1 MGHLTRSMAIARR
14 LPQELTPIM
23 LTMSKGLPTARRQG
37 FFAEYFPSSK
47 VSGLDDRGW
56 TRGLAARVSGLIEE
70 HEPAVVAFDGI
81 YPYGGL
87 RIALKAKP
95 DPAWVWIR
103 RAMWRPDAR
112 AQQLE
117 FSDLF
122 DAILEPGEFARE
134 ADRGRPFRAGRKSWA
149 SPRSRSVTTPSCWP
163 AEQAE
168 AELGLEPGRVHA
180 LMQLGEVPQQQ
191 RDFIMQTCA
200 SQILQRGG
208 TQVAILESAIS
219 TNLALPTAVVKLAST
234 YPIARLY
241 PAFDFVISA
250 AGYNSYHELI
260 RFQVPAAFFPVRKPT
275 DDQGARA
282 RFAEEAGVGVEVGL
296 DATRAVGLL
305 LDESERRPHEAPGP
319 GAGLR
324 QWRPAGGGRDR
335 ATRVLGRAC
344 PRHFNRRATGAQHRH
359 RGRARQHR
367 RGRPGD
373 GQEDHRGSR
382 PGRGPLARRARSG
395 PRHRTGHAGGAAG
408 AAAMKLQHLVVTRL
422 TVKLFYE
429 GFSRD
434 WLEERL
440 RLFRTY
446 CVPGMAAQTIDDYQW
461 LILCDEDTDPDFVE
475 SIEETRSLLPQLHVA
490 STSKEHGVQIPD
502 AVRPFIE
509 ADTELLITTRLD
521 GDDSLHSETI
531 ESVQSYADAFAR
543 SANQSWLLD
552 FPRGYRYDETSGRLY
567 ESFWMSSPFS
577 SLFEK
582 LRPGR
587 GPARTPTAT
596 ITSFISSA
604 PPTSTSRSRP
614 GCR

>member
-1 MGHLTRSMAIARR
+1 MTRVLFISSNGIGMGHLTRSMAIARR

-56 TRGLAARVSGLIEE
+56 TRGLAARVSGLIDE

-95 DPAWVWIR
+95 GPAWVWIR

-134 ADRGRPFRAGRKSWA
+134 ADEGPTVPRRKEVVGVAPITFCDDSELLT
-149 SPRSRSVTTPSCWP
+149 RD
-163 AEQAE
+163 QAE

-260 RFQVPAAFFPVRKPT
+260 KFQVPAAFFPVRKPT

-305 LDESERRPHEAPGP
+305 LDESERARM
-319 GAGLR
+319 
-324 QWRPAGGGRDR
+324 
-335 ATRVLGRAC
+335 
-344 PRHFNRRATGAQHRH
+344 NRRAQEQDFANGAQQAADEIARLASSAEHARATSTDGRLELSTATAAELGSIDGVGPVTAKRIIAVRSRAERLSLDELARV
-359 RGRARQHR
+359 RGIGPATLEALRAR
-367 RGRPGD
+367 
-373 GQEDHRGSR
+373 
-382 PGRGPLARRARSG
+382 
-395 PRHRTGHAGGAAG
+395 
-408 AAAMKLQHLVVTRL
+408 
-422 TVKLFYE
+422 
-429 GFSRD
+429 
-434 WLEERL
+434 L
-440 RLFRTY
+440 R
-446 CVPGMAAQTIDDYQW
+446 
-461 LILCDEDTDPDFVE
+461 
-475 SIEETRSLLPQLHVA
+475 
-490 STSKEHGVQIPD
+490 
-502 AVRPFIE
+502 
-509 ADTELLITTRLD
+509 
-521 GDDSLHSETI
+521 
-531 ESVQSYADAFAR
+531 
-543 SANQSWLLD
+543 
-552 FPRGYRYDETSGRLY
+552 
-567 ESFWMSSPFS
+567 
-577 SLFEK
+577 
-582 LRPGR
+582 
-587 GPARTPTAT
+587 
-596 ITSFISSA
+596 
-604 PPTSTSRSRP
+604 
-614 GCR
+614 